1 MNSFASEGFCTVS
14 QPSVSVII
22 PVLNESGLIRSCLER
37 VRFVAPGCEIIV
49 VDGGS
54 NDGTVELCLGLA
66 DHVLKTL
73 PGRAR
78 QMNAGAV
85 VAQADVLWFVHAD
98 SIIPTLAFEEIAR
111 VLEERTN
118 AGGCFRLRLPSR
130 QRMYRRS

>member
-1 MNSFASEGFCTVS
+1 
-14 QPSVSVII
+14 
-22 PVLNESGLIRSCLER
+22 
-37 VRFVAPGCEIIV
+37 
-49 VDGGS
+49 
-54 NDGTVELCLGLA
+54 
-66 DHVLKTL
+66 VLKTL

-130 QRMYRRS
+130 QRIYRISDSLGNLGVEIFGFALGDHGIFCRKDLFQNVGGFPDIPLMEDAELYRTLRRYGGMCQSRIEIIGNQRR